1 METNPLYGVIDEFYL
16 FERPL
21 KQNEITLLAQTCNYE
36 RAVVYYGF
44 DLFTG
49 TTVYDQSGLA
59 NNGLAINGT
68 TSSLN
73 GTCGKAVNMTLGQ
86 IRLPGDAFREKPQ
99 KAITISVWVKLQT
112 NRYGNIDAYSWWR
125 YCIRF
130 ANIRPV
136 RFQNNSL
143 IRNNS
148 SETAM
153 SLSKRSGIQ
162 STFLFVSIMILVM
175 TSSK

>member
-36 RAVVYYGF
+36 RAVVHYGF

-68 TSSLN
+68 TTSLN

-112 NRYGNIDAYSWWR
+112 NRYGNIDAYTWWR
-125 YCIRF
+125 WLYTVCKYS
-130 ANIRPV
+130 AC
-136 RFQNNSL
+136 
-143 IRNNS
+143 
-148 SETAM
+148 
-153 SLSKRSGIQ
+153 
-162 STFLFVSIMILVM
+162 
-175 TSSK
+175 